1 MPDNETET
9 KEASST
15 EMTDAQKAAVQKAK
29 GSTSKKVVWW
39 ILGVLGIIIVIIT
52 LIVIFLP
59 KKDEKNAVDRI
70 IAKTK
75 HETDKADVEAK
86 VKVAKAE
93 GVAEEKIEEIKKTLE
108 IEDTNE
114 RRARLAELL

>member
-1 MPDNETET
+1 MSEET
-9 KEASST
+9 KEASTS
-15 EMTDAQKAAVQKAK
+15 MTDAQKVAVQKAK

-39 ILGVLGIIIVIIT
+39 ILGILGIIIVIIT
-52 LIVIFLP
+52 LVVVFLP
-59 KKDEKNAVDRI
+59 KKEEKNAVDRI

-75 HETDKADVEAK
+75 KETDKADIEAK